1 MRQVK
6 AARDTVKIGNHWQ
19 FTIPK
24 DIREKFAIRPGQTL
38 WMKSKGIGIEVFV
51 EEPKKDDAQ

>member
-1 MRQVK
+1 MRRVR
-6 AARDTVKIGNHWQ
+6 AARDTVKIGSRWQ

-38 WMKSKGIGIEVFV
+38 WMKADHGGIQIFV
-51 EEPKKDDAQ
+51 EKPAEDAE